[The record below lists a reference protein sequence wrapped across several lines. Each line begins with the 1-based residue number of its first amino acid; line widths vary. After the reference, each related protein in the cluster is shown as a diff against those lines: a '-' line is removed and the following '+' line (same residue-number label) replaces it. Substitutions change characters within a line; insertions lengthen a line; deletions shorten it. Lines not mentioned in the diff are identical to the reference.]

1 MIERVLAESIIPSL
15 PGSSFTFVARGL
27 ASFGDKI
34 VFAEIGEGR
43 DQLIGMNAIF
53 REAFESAGFECDARF
68 TPHITVLKATGDRDG
83 VPRATYS
90 HLKERR
96 FGEQEVAGISLVSM
110 EGGQHKNLGSFL
122 FSGGSSA
129 GPSARSPPRPQAAAP
144 AAPQQPQP
152 APGAQ
157 AQPAPGPVSSPAPEL
172 ECPICVESLRPP
184 MRLVQCG
191 AGHIM
196 CDSCFG
202 QVESSFCLTIIALL
216 EGSHFRLPGVQ
227 MGRQNARRAGS
238 RSQEGLVN
246 WKRCLDSRK
255 RRL

>member
-144 AAPQQPQP
+144 AATQQPQP
-152 APGAQ
+152 TPGAQ

-196 CDSCFG
+196 CDTCFG

-216 EGSHFRLPGVQ
+216 EGSHFRLPGGQ

-246 WKRCLDSRK
+246 WRRCLDSRK